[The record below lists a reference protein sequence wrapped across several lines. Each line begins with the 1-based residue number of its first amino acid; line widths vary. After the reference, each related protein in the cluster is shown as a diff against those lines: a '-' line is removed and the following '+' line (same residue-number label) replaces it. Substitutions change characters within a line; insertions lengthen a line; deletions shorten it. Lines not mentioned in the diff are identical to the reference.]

1 MNDQILAPS
10 VDPGTRKIAV
20 RTVRAVN
27 EAGTRTVTQVRDYDP
42 IVADEPDT
50 LGGTNTGPSPLELAL
65 VSLVSCDGVII
76 NGVAQAMK
84 FDYARVELETSGQI
98 DVRGAKGVAGV
109 RPYFEKVDL
118 GITLTTDESDERFE
132 KLQANVEFRCPII
145 NLFRGAGVELN
156 VTWRRASPGK

>member
-1 MNDQILAPS
+1 MSDEILPPG
-10 VDPGTRKIAV
+10 VDPDTRKVAV

-27 EAGTRTVTQVRDYDP
+27 EAGTRTVTWVRDYDP

-84 FDYARVELETSGQI
+84 FDYARVEFEASGQI
-98 DVRGAKGVAGV
+98 DVRGPKGVRGV
-109 RPYFEKVDL
+109 CPYFEKVDL
-118 GITLTTDESDERFE
+118 AITLATDESDERFE

-156 VTWRRASPGK
+156 VTWRRAGPGQ

>member
-1 MNDQILAPS
+1 MNDQILPPS
-10 VDPGTRKIAV
+10 VDPDTRKVAI
-20 RTVRAVN
+20 RTVHAVN

-42 IVADEPDT
+42 VVADEPDT

-76 NGVAQAMK
+76 NGVAQAMN
-84 FDYARVELETSGQI
+84 FDYARVEFEASGQI
-98 DVRGAKGVAGV
+98 YVRGPKGVRGV

-118 GITLTTDESDERFE
+118 GITLTTEESDERFE

-156 VTWRRASPGK
+156 VTWRRAGPG